1 MKKQGRQ
8 AETFCASPDGHTPAA
23 LIFGKPGAPIEEFG
37 ETLVSN
43 WQKLAPEP
51 LDIRRVSFEDVR
63 QDPES
68 LVDGLYSSSLFGGA
82 TLFIATITKDSEA
95 APFLTAVSE
104 IETRDSLPAGRMLLM
119 AGDLTTRSKLRK
131 AFEAAKRAT
140 SLQLFE
146 RTQREFENWIKD
158 RLDKDKVSLDAEA
171 FQTLVYLLNDDQSL
185 APSEL
190 QKVALFAAD
199 RNEPITKKD
208 ITSLIALED
217 QSSHFEMIDLALDGK
232 VVRLGELLPKLALES
247 VSIPV
252 LIGLINQLKRLLRA
266 HEIAAEGISGPKI
279 GERLTPRI
287 FERQWPAFESRM
299 RTWHTPRIIALLSR
313 IHDVDVAC
321 RRASSPQ
328 EAIVGQLLL
337 DIARAGAASRR

>member
-1 MKKQGRQ
+1 M
-8 AETFCASPDGHTPAA
+8 
-23 LIFGKPGAPIEEFG
+23 
-37 ETLVSN
+37 
-43 WQKLAPEP
+43 
-51 LDIRRVSFEDVR
+51 
-63 QDPES
+63 
-68 LVDGLYSSSLFGGA
+68 
-82 TLFIATITKDSEA
+82 LFIATITKDSEA

-217 QSSHFEMIDLALDGK
+217 QSSHFEMIDLEK
-232 VVRLGELLPKLALES
+232 EKY
-247 VSIPV
+247 
-252 LIGLINQLKRLLRA
+252 
-266 HEIAAEGISGPKI
+266 
-279 GERLTPRI
+279 
-287 FERQWPAFESRM
+287 
-299 RTWHTPRIIALLSR
+299 
-313 IHDVDVAC
+313 
-321 RRASSPQ
+321 
-328 EAIVGQLLL
+328 
-337 DIARAGAASRR
+337 